1 MKQSLSQFLSF
12 TCSFLHMFKHS
23 FIHSNTLSHIHYFIL
38 YKHSYNSL
46 SYFYSF
52 TLSLFALLYFWPLVQ
67 AWFFQLNSHM
77 WTPYL
82 APSCKFR
89 SPSERG
95 GVFKYGRL
103 TRNSFE
109 GGLSQYWIWDG
120 YWISYH
126 LYHHHHHR
134 DFHLF
139 LRRWHPLHDHIAWWC
154 DFYWKFYQNVK
165 LESPLY
171 CAMLIFITLIHHP
184 RSKYSYMCVL
194 TGGKSKSFI
203 A

>member
-67 AWFFQLNSHM
+67 AWFFQLNSDM

-89 SPSERG
+89 SLSERG

-103 TRNSFE
+103 TGNSFE
-109 GGLSQYWIWDG
+109 GGIISILNLRWILNILSSLSSSSQYWISS
-120 YWISYH
+120 IFSANRNESR
-126 LYHHHHHR
+126 L
-134 DFHLF
+134 LF
-139 LRRWHPLHDHIAWWC
+139 FRMESENRLDRVS
-154 DFYWKFYQNVK
+154 NVMSS
-165 LESPLY
+165 L
-171 CAMLIFITLIHHP
+171 F
-184 RSKYSYMCVL
+184 
-194 TGGKSKSFI
+194 
-203 A
+203 

>member
-1 MKQSLSQFLSF
+1 MVAHLERRTFPPTEF
-12 TCSFLHMFKHS
+12 F
-23 FIHSNTLSHIHYFIL
+23 N
-38 YKHSYNSL
+38 
-46 SYFYSF
+46 
-52 TLSLFALLYFWPLVQ
+52 ALLYFWPLVQ

-89 SPSERG
+89 SLSERG

-126 LYHHHHHR
+126 LYHHHLNTGYRAFSLQIKTSPVCFSFAWSQKTDWTECQMWCHPSFR
-134 DFHLF
+134 LARNWTITPTRF
-139 LRRWHPLHDHIAWWC
+139 LRIGDVWMKKVH
-154 DFYWKFYQNVK
+154 
-165 LESPLY
+165 
-171 CAMLIFITLIHHP
+171 
-184 RSKYSYMCVL
+184 RSCFKNKNPW
-194 TGGKSKSFI
+194 KSKMCPVVRFFGFLGDIFLDFFVIFFCISLKI
-203 A
+203 ENM